1 MSFSNRSR
9 SVLPFK
15 AMQMMAAANAL
26 EAAGTRV
33 IHLEVGQPDFSAPG
47 CVQSKALEVIQAGRM
62 GYSNA
67 EGLPEL
73 REVIAGFY
81 QQRFG
86 IEISSR
92 RVLITAG
99 ASGALALLIP
109 LLTDPGE
116 GWLLPDPGYPSYRHF
131 VSAYGCEPQALRLR
145 AEHQFQPSSCQIEQH
160 WQSNTRALVLAS
172 PSNPAGTQIEESL
185 ARDLIEAVHHR
196 GGHVVAD
203 EIYQGVNSG
212 GEPLPTLLSQTNDA
226 FIVNSFSKYFGMTGW
241 RLGWMVVPEPAVE
254 PLICLAQ
261 NLFIC
266 PSVVAQA
273 AAVAA
278 FSPEAIA
285 EADARSTELNVK
297 RALMIDGLLDLG
309 FDVPAR
315 PEGAFYVFA
324 RLPETMPDAELFC
337 QRALEEVGVAMTP
350 GTDFGQYGTERYVRL
365 SCAQPEALL
374 LEAIERLRV
383 LVE

>member
-26 EAAGTRV
+26 EEAGKRV
-33 IHLEVGQPDFSAPG
+33 IHLEVGQPDFSAPEY
-47 CVQSKALEVIQAGRM
+47 VRRKALEAIQAGRM

-73 REVIAGFY
+73 REVIASFY

-86 IEISSR
+86 IEIPSR

-145 AEHQFQPSSCQIEQH
+145 AENQFQPSSCQIEQH
-160 WQSNTRALVLAS
+160 WKSNTRALVLAS
-172 PSNPAGTQIEESL
+172 PSNPAGTQIDESL
-185 ARDLIEAVHHR
+185 ARDLIEVVQHK

-203 EIYQGVNSG
+203 EIYQGVNPD
-212 GEPLPTLLSQTNDA
+212 GEPLPTMLSHANDA
-226 FIVNSFSKYFGMTGW
+226 FIV
-241 RLGWMVVPEPAVE
+241 
-254 PLICLAQ
+254 
-261 NLFIC
+261 
-266 PSVVAQA
+266 
-273 AAVAA
+273 
-278 FSPEAIA
+278 
-285 EADARSTELNVK
+285 
-297 RALMIDGLLDLG
+297 
-309 FDVPAR
+309 
-315 PEGAFYVFA
+315 
-324 RLPETMPDAELFC
+324 
-337 QRALEEVGVAMTP
+337 
-350 GTDFGQYGTERYVRL
+350 
-365 SCAQPEALL
+365 
-374 LEAIERLRV
+374 
-383 LVE
+383 